1 MFLLDVQWDK
11 YSNCCIDLILYISA
25 GVAFPDNMVARLHYK
40 HVTDNN
46 EINDFHLIAVTV
58 IWGLQ
63 GVRYLGYEIL

>member
-1 MFLLDVQWDK
+1 MFNEINN
-11 YSNCCIDLILYISA
+11 YCIDLILYILA

-63 GVRYLGYEIL
+63 GVRYLEYVIL